1 MMSVPSI
8 WLASTGSVKTLAFM
22 RDVARMLSAQC
33 ATIKPSVNASQATE
47 ATHIRYA
54 ASTNAS
60 QTLSAQTPKHA
71 GTKSVLTL
79 VNALSSLSAH
89 PGTTGA
95 SAPASLGTLATPM
108 EFGAHQVSYIDAC
121 Y

>member
-1 MMSVPSI
+1 MSVPSI

-22 RDVARMLSAQC
+22 RDVARMPSAQS
-33 ATIKPSVNASQATE
+33 ATTKPSANASQATE
-47 ATHIRYA
+47 ATRIRYA

-71 GTKSVLTL
+71 GMKSVLIL
-79 VNALSSLSAH
+79 VNALSSPSAH

-95 SAPASLGTLATPM
+95 SAPASPGTLATHM
-108 EFGAHQVSYIDAC
+108 EFGAHQVSYINAC

>member
-1 MMSVPSI
+1 MSVPSI
-8 WLASTGSVKTLAFM
+8 WLALTGSAKTLAFM
-22 RDVARMLSAQC
+22 RDVARMPSAQC
-33 ATIKPSVNASQATE
+33 ATIKPSANASQATE
-47 ATHIRYA
+47 ATRIRYA

-60 QTLSAQTPKHA
+60 QTPSAQTPKHA

-79 VNALSSLSAH
+79 VNALSSPNAH

-95 SAPASLGTLATPM
+95 SVPALLGTLATPM
-108 EFGAHQVSYIDAC
+108 EFGAHQVSYLYAC